1 MEKLKSILSSATG
14 KRIGPPVPP
23 RPSPAAVAHAL
34 SKTRNVSPVNHP
46 VEQTAPQQV
55 PKAHGRTVIYK
66 SPGYIQ
72 NLTNTNNGYNDQQQ
86 VNVNEENKH
95 FDFKNDSSTSAPT
108 EYQSVVVSESLEF
121 VAGPNQLSNKKIET
135 ATVTLNTDD
144 HHLGYTNADG
154 IILDNCMSNGN
165 RLRED
170 VNDTVS
176 ELNGTGRISPAKT
189 IVSRKSPVARPRSKT
204 PTPAPKVVQVNGS
217 REHSPTITTSSSIL
231 VNGNKPIN
239 DNTNV
244 VEISTTK
251 TMNEFIKN
259 NIYYQDMQNNGT
271 NNINNNNNKKTISKN
286 TATTKVN
293 GNNNSYT
300 NLLSKNQNTSDVQVV
315 NSPSI
320 LSSTT
325 VPMKKP
331 DLLQIQMKRI
341 NQNNELEMANN
352 RKNLINDSGHKLN
365 TNYDKTRSCDNE
377 LKEKLFSEMFINSL
391 NRGDNGGVGGVRS
404 GGGGS
409 GGRVNEA
416 NNNYVKYS
424 DIQNKF
430 MKRSTSCDF
439 LNERPDHDEM
449 LHGTI
454 NGNLKCKTM
463 DDKLSEKKVAFHEM
477 LISELTEMRKD
488 GKKLNRDESKSIGSL
503 NTRPNYTKSSP
514 DISPNGTRRS
524 RIRNSDVIEVDDT
537 GKQILYSS
545 CFISLE
551 DSGLEDEEK
560 LDDCSSGVGDSW
572 DSCKEVEDR

>member
-46 VEQTAPQQV
+46 VEQAAPQQV
-55 PKAHGRTVIYK
+55 PKVHGRTVIYE
-66 SPGYIQ
+66 SPGCIQ
-72 NLTNTNNGYNDQQQ
+72 NPTNTNNGYNDQQQ

-121 VAGPNQLSNKKIET
+121 VAGPNHYSNKKIET

-144 HHLGYTNADG
+144 HHLEYTNADG
-154 IILDNCMSNGN
+154 IILNNWMSNGK
-165 RLRED
+165 RLQED

-176 ELNGTGRISPAKT
+176 ELNGTGRTSPVKT
-189 IVSRKSPVARPRSKT
+189 TVSRKSPVARPRSKT
-204 PTPAPKVVQVNGS
+204 PTPAPKVVQINGS
-217 REHSPTITTSSSIL
+217 NEHSPAITTTTSSSIL

-239 DNTNV
+239 DDNTNV

-271 NNINNNNNKKTISKN
+271 NNIKNKKIISKN
-286 TATTKVN
+286 TATKVN

-300 NLLSKNQNTSDVQVV
+300 NLLSKNLNTSDVQVV
-315 NSPSI
+315 NSPTI
-320 LSSTT
+320 MSSTV

-331 DLLQIQMKRI
+331 DLLQIQTKRI

-365 TNYDKTRSCDNE
+365 SNYDKTRSCDNE

-391 NRGDNGGVGGVRS
+391 NRGDNGGG
-404 GGGGS
+404 
-409 GGRVNEA
+409 GGRVNEK

-449 LHGTI
+449 MHGTI

>member
-23 RPSPAAVAHAL
+23 RPSPAVVAHAL

-46 VEQTAPQQV
+46 VEQAAPQQV

-66 SPGYIQ
+66 SPGFIQ
-72 NLTNTNNGYNDQQQ
+72 NLTNTNNGYNKQQQ
-86 VNVNEENKH
+86 QINVNEENKH

-144 HHLGYTNADG
+144 HHFGYTNADG
-154 IILDNCMSNGN
+154 IIFDNCMSNGN
-165 RLRED
+165 RLQED

-176 ELNGTGRISPAKT
+176 ELNGTGRISPVKT

-217 REHSPTITTSSSIL
+217 REHSPTTIITSSSIL

-239 DNTNV
+239 DNTNI

-271 NNINNNNNKKTISKN
+271 NNITNNNKKTISNN

-293 GNNNSYT
+293 GNNNNNSYT

-325 VPMKKP
+325 TTNTNVPMKKP

-391 NRGDNGGVGGVRS
+391 NRGDNNN
-404 GGGGS
+404 GGS

-503 NTRPNYTKSSP
+503 NTRPSYTKSSP

>member
-46 VEQTAPQQV
+46 VEQSATQQV

-72 NLTNTNNGYNDQQQ
+72 NLTNTNNGYNDQQQQQQQ

-121 VAGPNQLSNKKIET
+121 VAGPNRLSNKKIET

-154 IILDNCMSNGN
+154 IILDNCMSNGK
-165 RLRED
+165 RLQED

-176 ELNGTGRISPAKT
+176 ELNDTGRTSPVKT

-271 NNINNNNNKKTISKN
+271 NNINNNNNNNKKTISKHI
-286 TATTKVN
+286 ATTKVN
-293 GNNNSYT
+293 GNNDSHT

-391 NRGDNGGVGGVRS
+391 NRGNNGGVG
-404 GGGGS
+404 

-488 GKKLNRDESKSIGSL
+488 GNKLNRDESKSIGSL